1 MKKLQNFSKQKKY
14 SKNTDIELRQIAK
27 KEHLSFFNKE
37 VKHMKNSRIYSYYAE
52 KYPDLLSKVEKDKV
66 EKGYK
71 NTSRMLFTIETKIMT
86 GIIKKCQAR
95 GITTIYFYDELL
107 VDELRV
113 EEVRQIMEQVCI
125 GQKLNVE
132 IK

>member
-1 MKKLQNFSKQKKY
+1 
-14 SKNTDIELRQIAK
+14 
-27 KEHLSFFNKE
+27 
-37 VKHMKNSRIYSYYAE
+37 MKNSRIYSYYAE

-95 GITTIYFYDELL
+95 GITTIYVYDELL